1 MPLEGGEPQ
10 KLTSQGE
17 ATLGLAWD
25 TDGLAIVYAKTPT
38 VADVRGGLW
47 RISRAGGDPRP
58 VLEAG
63 TDVRYP
69 AISSQGKRLVYE
81 RVNFDTNVWLYPL
94 PGHRDSALPR
104 QVAASTYVDH
114 EPRISPQGDRI
125 VFSSSRTGHF
135 EIWVSDLDGSNLT
148 QLTSLKGWAGS
159 PRWSTDGRNIAFDSN
174 ARGNWDILVI
184 DAQGGP
190 PRQLT
195 TDESFDSRPS
205 WSRDGRWIYFASDRT
220 GTQQIW
226 KQSPDGGEAVQ
237 ITQDGGYQPFESAD
251 GRYVYFQKVPSFREV
266 WRVPVEGGEETAVR
280 QAPNSAA
287 WALGTKGFY
296 YVESMEAATAPGK
309 WVLRLLPFDATEPV
323 DVMEVPAP
331 WWSSPLDIAPDGKW
345 FAYVQSDRVE
355 SDLMMIENFE

>member
-10 KLTSQGE
+10 KLTSQDQT
-17 ATLGLAWD
+17 TLGLAWD

-63 TDVRYP
+63 TDIRYP
-69 AISSQGKRLVYE
+69 AISLQGKRLVYE
-81 RVNFDTNVWLYPL
+81 RVSIDTNVWLYPS
-94 PGHRDSALPR
+94 PGYEDSGLPR

-114 EPRISPQGDRI
+114 EPRISPDGNRI
-125 VFSSSRTGHF
+125 VFSSSRTAHF

-148 QLTSLKGWAGS
+148 QLTSLKSWAGS
-159 PRWSTDGRNIAFDSN
+159 PRWSPDGLRITFDSN
-174 ARGNWDILVI
+174 ARGNWDIFVI
-184 DAQGGP
+184 DAQGGL

-195 TDESFDSRPS
+195 RDESFDARPS
-205 WSRDGRWIYFASDRT
+205 WSHDGRWLYFASDRS

-226 KQSPDGGEAVQ
+226 KQSPDSGEAVQ
-237 ITQDGGYQPFESAD
+237 ITQGGGYQPFESAD
-251 GRYVYFQKVPSFREV
+251 GRFVYFERSNFNFEV
-266 WRVPVEGGEETAVR
+266 WRVPVEGGEEAAVR
-280 QAPNSAA
+280 QAPNTAA

-296 YVESMEAATAPGK
+296 YVEHMAAATAPDK
-309 WVLRLLPFDATEPV
+309 SVLRLLPFDATEPV

-355 SDLMMIENFE
+355 SDLMLIEDFE